1 MKDMKKTSRSII
13 ALLLTGAVLFQPS
26 IADAAK
32 YKVVKS
38 KLVHASTGKTVKGY
52 VFNQKKLYRNGKL
65 YSGVYKD
72 FLYKKGVVDKKNYYV
87 TGNALFKNGRPV
99 YSLTLFNGILYKGS
113 TKASGKIVYDGKL
126 YANGKIKQGL
136 TLSKDKK
143 LYENGILKKGFA
155 TYNYRLYYDGSRYTP
170 RMVFENRL
178 YIGGDLAEGYVV
190 HEDKLFVDGKLAPGF
205 VLYNPTGDP
214 ENFEAETLYYKGF
227 IVQGEI
233 IYEGMTYRDGKI
245 VLTEQNP
252 PSLSNH

>member
-1 MKDMKKTSRSII
+1 MKKISRSLI
-13 ALLLTGAVLFQPS
+13 ALFVTGAVLCQPLF
-26 IADAAK
+26 ADAAQ
-32 YKVVKS
+32 YKVVKQ
-38 KLVHASTGKTVKGY
+38 KLVYASTGKTVKGY
-52 VFNQKKLYRNGKL
+52 MFNKNKLYRNGKL

-72 FLYKKGVVDKKNYYV
+72 FLYKKGIVDKKNYYKM
-87 TGNALFKNGRPV
+87 GNALFKNGRPV
-99 YSLTLFNGILYKGS
+99 YALTLFDGILYKGS
-113 TKASGKIVYDGKL
+113 TKASGKIVYEGKL
-126 YANGKIKQGL
+126 YTNGKIKQGL

-170 RMVFENRL
+170 RKIFENRL

-190 HEDKLFVDGKLAPGF
+190 YDDKLFVDGKLAPDF

-227 IVQGEI
+227 IVKGEI

-245 VLTEQNP
+245 VLNEKNVSENP
-252 PSLSNH
+252 Q